1 MMNIV
6 TLINISLLTTVLIA
20 PMACEDVAPEASE
33 EQIALN
39 LTPEEEKKV
48 RQDNDFTIDLFNQA
62 VSGMK
67 EGDNLLLSPISANM
81 VLSMLSNG
89 AAGTTKDSFQRTLGF
104 GDFNQLE
111 VNQYYK
117 KLLNSL
123 PHLDSATTLDIA
135 NSIWYR
141 NGFNALPTFLEA
153 NQQYYQAEVSALDF
167 GSPAAK
173 GTINQWVSDRT
184 QGKIP
189 EIVDNISADKMMY
202 LINAIYFKGDWQLPF
217 DPAKTNKMPF
227 ATQGGKSVQ
236 ADYMNTERSFN
247 VLSGGQVQGIE
258 LPYGNGQFSMVVLMP
273 REGTVAQFV
282 RTLNADRI
290 GEIYSGFAKKRAKL
304 FLPKFKFEYENTLND
319 ELSRLGMGI
328 AFTDR
333 ANFSALAKESLMVDQ
348 VKQKTFIEVNEEGT
362 EAAAVTSVGVSVTS
376 MPIVETLRFDQ
387 PFVFLIRENN
397 CGLVLFTG
405 IINDPTQTKVTD

>member
-1 MMNIV
+1 MMMNIV

-123 PHLDSATTLDIA
+123 PHLDSDRKSTRLNSSHVKISYAVFCLKKKKKKLRTTRPTHI
-135 NSIWYR
+135 IHITYR
-141 NGFNALPTFLEA
+141 
-153 NQQYYQAEVSALDF
+153 
-167 GSPAAK
+167 
-173 GTINQWVSDRT
+173 
-184 QGKIP
+184 
-189 EIVDNISADKMMY
+189 
-202 LINAIYFKGDWQLPF
+202 
-217 DPAKTNKMPF
+217 
-227 ATQGGKSVQ
+227 
-236 ADYMNTERSFN
+236 
-247 VLSGGQVQGIE
+247 
-258 LPYGNGQFSMVVLMP
+258 
-273 REGTVAQFV
+273 
-282 RTLNADRI
+282 
-290 GEIYSGFAKKRAKL
+290 
-304 FLPKFKFEYENTLND
+304 
-319 ELSRLGMGI
+319 
-328 AFTDR
+328 
-333 ANFSALAKESLMVDQ
+333 
-348 VKQKTFIEVNEEGT
+348 
-362 EAAAVTSVGVSVTS
+362 
-376 MPIVETLRFDQ
+376 
-387 PFVFLIRENN
+387 
-397 CGLVLFTG
+397 
-405 IINDPTQTKVTD
+405 